1 VFLFSKTFF
10 TNFFDK
16 NISFRKGF
24 TLMCTFFYPLKSN
37 CITIGTFAD
46 RIYLPKLE
54 EKLQIL
60 EGVGGR
66 DGFGGTGGKKNSK
79 NVGQH

>member
-1 VFLFSKTFF
+1 MYFLLPFEIK
-10 TNFFDK
+10 
-16 NISFRKGF
+16 
-24 TLMCTFFYPLKSN
+24 L
-37 CITIGTFAD
+37 TIGTFAD

>member
-1 VFLFSKTFF
+1 MFLFSKTFF

-46 RIYLPKLE
+46 RIYLPKLG

-60 EGVGGR
+60 EGGGLR
-66 DGFGGTGGKKNSK
+66 VKLGHYKIG
-79 NVGQH
+79 V

>member
-24 TLMCTFFYPLKSN
+24 TLIRLPFEIKLYRF
-37 CITIGTFAD
+37 GTFAD
-46 RIYLPKLE
+46 RIYLPNLG

-60 EGVGGR
+60 EGGG
-66 DGFGGTGGKKNSK
+66 
-79 NVGQH
+79 V